1 MVSYHSADRR
11 LRRQIARCKING
23 ASERT
28 NDLRLDVAAK
38 KQDLGQFNCAATSSR
53 VELSRFGD
61 DAALLG
67 I

>member
-1 MVSYHSADRR
+1 LQSIE
-11 LRRQIARCKING
+11 LK
-23 ASERT
+23 
-28 NDLRLDVAAK
+28 LDVAAK
-38 KQDLGQFNCAATSSR
+38 KQDLGQLNCAAISSR

>member
-1 MVSYHSADRR
+1 MLATTVCGVG
-11 LRRQIARCKING
+11 L
-23 ASERT
+23 

>member
-1 MVSYHSADRR
+1 MPIHTR
-11 LRRQIARCKING
+11 LKRPN
-23 ASERT
+23 E
-28 NDLRLDVAAK
+28 LRLDVAVK